1 MTMYK
6 IFLSPSNQ
14 FENKYA
20 GMNTS
25 EGEQMGK
32 VAQALQKALVRCGFG
47 VLMIHD
53 ATMAAK
59 VQAAD
64 KYGADL
70 YIPIHSNACN
80 GKVSGTRMF
89 CWSKKETGY
98 YACCDIAKHLFPL
111 TPGTS
116 ENITEAKDLYEVR
129 NPKAPTAYI
138 EVDFHDV
145 PEVARWIVDHIEDI
159 AEAICKGVCD
169 YFAVPYV
176 EPKPD
181 KLYRV
186 QVGAFRNREN
196 AERLLK
202 NLKVDYPDAFIKED

>member
-1 MTMYK
+1 MYK

-20 GMNTS
+20 GLKTS
-25 EGEQMGK
+25 EGLQMGR

-47 VLMIHD
+47 VLTIHD
-53 ATMAAK
+53 ATMQAK
-59 VQAAD
+59 IQAAD

-89 CWSKKETGY
+89 CWDKKGGGFT
-98 YACCDIAKHLFPL
+98 ACTAISRHLFPL

-116 ENITEAKDLYEVR
+116 ESITEAKDLYEVR
-129 NPKAPTAYI
+129 MPKAPTAYI

-145 PEVARWIVDHIEDI
+145 AAVARWIVDHTEEI

-176 EPKPD
+176 EPKPA

-202 NLKVDYPDAFIKED
+202 KIKIDYPDAFIKEEC

>member
-1 MTMYK
+1 MYK

-20 GMNTS
+20 GMTTS

-47 VLMIHD
+47 VLTIHD

-80 GKVSGTRMF
+80 GKVRGTRMF
-89 CWSKKETGY
+89 CWEKWGNGFT
-98 YACCDIAKHLFPL
+98 ACHAISNYLFPL

-116 ENITEAKDLYEVR
+116 ESITEAPDLYEVR
-129 NPKAPTAYI
+129 MPKAPTAYI

-145 PEVARWIVDHIEDI
+145 PEVARWIVDHVEEI

-169 YFAVPYV
+169 YFTVPYV

-202 NLKVDYPDAFIKED
+202 NLKEDYPDAFIKED

>member
-1 MTMYK
+1 MYK

-20 GMNTS
+20 GLKTS
-25 EGEQMGK
+25 EGEQMGR

-47 VLMIHD
+47 VLTIHD
-53 ATMAAK
+53 ATMQAK
-59 VQAAD
+59 VHAAD
-64 KYGADL
+64 QYGADL

-80 GKVSGTRMF
+80 GKVSGTRLF

-98 YACCDIAKHLFPL
+98 YACSDIAKYLFPL

-116 ENITEAKDLYEVR
+116 ESITEAPDLYEVR
-129 NPKAPTAYI
+129 MPKAPTAYI

-145 PEVARWIVDHIEDI
+145 EKVARWIVDHTEEI
-159 AEAICKGVCD
+159 AEAICKGVCGH
-169 YFAVPYV
+169 FGVPYV
-176 EPKPD
+176 EPKHD

-196 AERLLK
+196 AEHLLK
-202 NLKVDYPDAFIKED
+202 NIKIDYPDAFIKEE

>member
-1 MTMYK
+1 MYK

-20 GMNTS
+20 GLNTS

-32 VAQALQKALVRCGFG
+32 VAQALQTALVRCGFG
-47 VLMIHD
+47 VLTIHD

-70 YIPIHSNACN
+70 YLPIHSNACN
-80 GKVSGTRMF
+80 GKVKGTRLF
-89 CWSKKETGY
+89 CWEKNGKGCM
-98 YACCDIAKHLFPL
+98 ACCCIADHLFPL

-116 ENITEAKDLYEVR
+116 ESITEAPDLYEVR
-129 NPKAPTAYI
+129 MPKAPTAYI

-145 PEVARWIVDHIEDI
+145 PEVARWIVDHIEEI
-159 AEAICKGVCD
+159 AEAICRGVCD
-169 YFAVPYV
+169 YFHVLYV
-176 EPKPD
+176 NPKPD

-196 AERLLK
+196 AKRLLE
-202 NLKVDYPDAFIKED
+202 NLKVYYPDAFIKED

>member
-1 MTMYK
+1 MYK

-32 VAQALQKALVRCGFG
+32 VSRALHGALERCGFH
-47 VLMIHD
+47 VMVIHN

-89 CWSKKETGY
+89 CWDKWGNGY
-98 YACCDIAKHLFPL
+98 TACKAIANYLFPL
-111 TPGTS
+111 TPGNSESITVDTS
-116 ENITEAKDLYEVR
+116 LYEIK

-145 PEVARWIVDHIEDI
+145 PAVAAWIVDHIEEI

-169 YFAVPYV
+169 YFGVPYV
-176 EPKPD
+176 EPTPD

-202 NLKVDYPDAFIKED
+202 NLKVDYPDAFIKEE

>member
-1 MTMYK
+1 MYK

-20 GMNTS
+20 GMKTS
-25 EGEQMGK
+25 EGEQMGN
-32 VAQALQKALVRCGFG
+32 VSRALHDALERCGFH
-47 VLMIHD
+47 VMVIHN
-53 ATMAAK
+53 ATMQAK

-80 GKVSGTRMF
+80 GKVSGTRLF

-98 YACCDIAKHLFPL
+98 YACCDIAKYLFPL

-116 ENITEAKDLYEVR
+116 ENITEAPDLYEVR
-129 NPKAPTAYI
+129 MPKAPTAYI

-145 PEVARWIVDHIEDI
+145 PDVARWIVDHIDEI

-169 YFAVPYV
+169 HFHVLYV
-176 EPKPD
+176 NPKPD

-202 NLKVDYPDAFIKED
+202 NLKVDYPDAFIKEE

>member
-1 MTMYK
+1 MYK

-14 FENKYA
+14 FENQYA

-25 EGEQMGK
+25 EGEQMGR

-47 VLMIHD
+47 VLTIHD

-80 GKVSGTRMF
+80 GNVTGTRLF

-98 YACCDIAKHLFPL
+98 YACCDIANHLFPL

-116 ENITEAKDLYEVR
+116 ESITEATDLYEVR
-129 NPKAPTAYI
+129 MPKAPTAYI

-145 PEVARWIVDHIEDI
+145 EEVARWIVDHIEEI
-159 AEAICKGVCD
+159 AEAICMGVCD
-169 YFAVPYV
+169 YFALPYV
-176 EPKPD
+176 ETKPD

-202 NLKVDYPDAFIKED
+202 NLKVDYPDAFIKEE

>member
-1 MTMYK
+1 MYK

-20 GMNTS
+20 GMYTS

-32 VAQALQKALVRCGFG
+32 VAQALQKALERCGFG
-47 VLMIHD
+47 VLKIHD
-53 ATMAAK
+53 ATMQAK
-59 VQAAD
+59 VHAAD
-64 KYGADL
+64 QYGADL
-70 YIPIHSNACN
+70 YIPIHSNAYN

-89 CWSKKETGY
+89 CWSKKEVGY
-98 YACCDIAKHLFPL
+98 YACCNIAAHLFPL

-116 ENITEAKDLYEVR
+116 ESITEAPDLYEVR
-129 NPKAPTAYI
+129 MPTAPTVYI

-145 PEVARWIVDHIEDI
+145 EEVARWIVDHIDEI

-169 YFAVPYV
+169 HFGVPYV
-176 EPKPD
+176 EPKPE

-196 AERLLK
+196 AEHLLK
-202 NLKVDYPDAFIKED
+202 KLKVDYPDAFIKED

>member
-1 MTMYK
+1 MYK

-25 EGEQMGK
+25 EGVQMGK

-47 VLMIHD
+47 VLTIHD
-53 ATMAAK
+53 STMQAK
-59 VQAAD
+59 VHAAD
-64 KYGADL
+64 QYGADL

-80 GKVSGTRMF
+80 GKVSGTRLF
-89 CWSKKETGY
+89 CWSKQGEGEGFK
-98 YACCDIAKHLFPL
+98 ACTAIFRHLFPL

-116 ENITEAKDLYEVR
+116 DSITEAPDLYEVR
-129 NPKAPTAYI
+129 MPKAPTVYI

-145 PEVARWIVDHIEDI
+145 PATARWIVDHIEEI

-176 EPKPD
+176 DPKPA

>member
-1 MTMYK
+1 MYK

-14 FENKYA
+14 FKNKYA
-20 GMNTS
+20 GLKTS

-32 VAQALQKALVRCGFG
+32 VAEALKKALERCGFG

-53 ATMAAK
+53 ATMSAK
-59 VQAAD
+59 VVAAD
-64 KYGADL
+64 NYGADL
-70 YIPIHSNACN
+70 YIPIHSNAYN
-80 GKVSGTRMF
+80 GKVSGTRLF
-89 CWSKKETGY
+89 CWDKSGEGFS
-98 YACCDIAKHLFPL
+98 ACTAISRHLFPL

-116 ENITEAKDLYEVR
+116 ESITEAPDLYEVR
-129 NPKAPTAYI
+129 MPKAPTAYI

-145 PEVARWIVDHIEDI
+145 PSVARWIVEHTEEI

-176 EPKPD
+176 EPKPA

-202 NLKVDYPDAFIKED
+202 KIKIDYPDAFIKEE

>member
-1 MTMYK
+1 MFK

-20 GMNTS
+20 GLKTS

-47 VLMIHD
+47 VLTIHD
-53 ATMAAK
+53 ATMSAK
-59 VQAAD
+59 VHAAD

-89 CWSKKETGY
+89 CWSKKEDGY

-111 TPGTS
+111 SPGTS
-116 ENITEAKDLYEVR
+116 ESITEAPDLYEVR
-129 NPKAPTAYI
+129 MPTAPTVYI

-145 PEVARWIVDHIEDI
+145 PSVARWIVDHTEEI

>member
-1 MTMYK
+1 MYK

-25 EGEQMGK
+25 EGEQMGR
-32 VAQALQKALVRCGFG
+32 VARVLQKALVRCGFG
-47 VLMIHD
+47 VLTIHD

-80 GKVSGTRMF
+80 GKVAGTRLF
-89 CWSKKETGY
+89 CWDKYGDGFT
-98 YACCDIAKHLFPL
+98 ACQFISNHLFPL

-116 ENITEAKDLYEVR
+116 ESITEAKDLYEVR

-145 PEVARWIVDHIEDI
+145 PEVARWIVDHIEEI

-169 YFAVPYV
+169 YFALPYV
-176 EPKPD
+176 DPKPD

-202 NLKVDYPDAFIKED
+202 NIKIDYPDAFIKEE

>member
-1 MTMYK
+1 MYK

-20 GMNTS
+20 GLKTS
-25 EGEQMGK
+25 EGEQMGR

-47 VLMIHD
+47 VLTIHD

-59 VQAAD
+59 VQAANQ
-64 KYGADL
+64 YGADL
-70 YIPIHSNACN
+70 YIPIHSNAYN
-80 GKVSGTRMF
+80 GKVSGTRLF
-89 CWSKKETGY
+89 CWSTKEKGY
-98 YACCDIAKHLFPL
+98 YACCNIAKYLFPL

-116 ENITEAKDLYEVR
+116 ESITEAEDLYEVR
-129 NPKAPTAYI
+129 MPKAPTAYI

-145 PEVARWIVDHIEDI
+145 PEVARWITEHIEEI

-176 EPKPD
+176 EPKPA

-202 NLKVDYPDAFIKED
+202 NLKVYYPDAFIKED

>member
-1 MTMYK
+1 MYK

-14 FENKYA
+14 FSNKYA
-20 GMNTS
+20 GIGTN
-25 EGEQMGK
+25 EGIQMGK
-32 VAQALQKALVRCGFG
+32 VAQALQKALLRCGFG

-53 ATMAAK
+53 ATMQAK

-70 YIPIHSNACN
+70 YIPIHSNAFN
-80 GKVSGTRMF
+80 GKVTGTRMF
-89 CWSKKETGY
+89 CYNSSGEGMK
-98 YACCDIAKHLFPL
+98 ACKAIFNRLAPV

-116 ENITEAKDLYEVR
+116 ENITEAPDLYEVR
-129 NPKAPTAYI
+129 MPEAPTAYI

-145 PEVARWIVDHIEDI
+145 PEVARWIVDHIEEI

-169 YFAVPYV
+169 YFAVHYV

-181 KLYRV
+181 KLFRV
-186 QVGAFRNREN
+186 QVGAFRDRKN
-196 AERLLK
+196 AERLLEK
-202 NLKVDYPDAFIKED
+202 LKVDYPDAFIKEGN